1 MDLLSRLNNDST
13 LIRARLE
20 VLTRQSASGR
30 RSERLGDIAP
40 EAPRAINLSND
51 IARRTVYTRSI
62 DQAQGRIEVTQATL
76 KRLKDIASEFRTDI
90 AMRLDAKDPQALA
103 TVQARAR
110 SAALEVGNLLNSTMD
125 GEYLLGGSDLKRPP
139 VPDAANL
146 LTSTMATSIAAAIGS
161 LDNSNAAGVSA
172 ATLAAAQDTSPG
184 GSIFSTFLED
194 PATGGTEPRR
204 SVPSGDAQL
213 VAYGVI
219 ANRNAL
225 ARSEGDTTGSWSRDL
240 LRGLFSLAGLT
251 PAQAQQEQ
259 GFGAIAD
266 SIRNIFTS
274 AENALAEEQ
283 GSLGAISSQLQ
294 AQRGR
299 HSNISDTLRSQLVD
313 ITDVDL
319 AATLT
324 RLQSTQ
330 NALQASYRATSNIA
344 SLTLT
349 NFLK

>member
-1 MDLLSRLNNDST
+1 MDLLARLNNDSA

-30 RSERLGDIAP
+30 RSERLGDISP

-62 DQAQGRIEVTQATL
+62 DQSQGRIEVTQATL
-76 KRLKDIASEFRTDI
+76 HRLKSIANEFRTDI

-110 SAALEVGNLLNSTMD
+110 SAALEVGNLLNSTMG
-125 GEYLLGGSDLKRPP
+125 GEYLFGGSDLTRPP

-146 LTSTMATSIAAAIGS
+146 LNSTMATTIATAIGS
-161 LDNSNAAGVSA
+161 LNDSNAAAVSA

-184 GSIFSTFLED
+184 GSVFSTFLED

-204 SVPSGDAQL
+204 SVPSGDRQL
-213 VAYGVI
+213 VAYGVV

-225 ARSEGDTTGSWSRDL
+225 ARSEGETTGGWSLDL
-240 LRGLFSLAGLT
+240 RRGMFSQAALT
-251 PAQAQQEQ
+251 PTQAQSEQ
-259 GFGAIAD
+259 GFGAIAEN
-266 SIRNIFTS
+266 IRRIFVS
-274 AENALAEEQ
+274 AEGALAEEQ

-294 AQRGR
+294 AQRDR
-299 HSNISDTLRSQLVD
+299 HGNIADSLRIQLVD

-330 NALQASYRATSNIA
+330 NALQASYRAISSIA

-349 NFLK
+349 SFLR

>member
-1 MDLLSRLNNDST
+1 MDLLTRLNNDSS

-30 RSERLGDIAP
+30 RAERLGDIAP
-40 EAPRAINLSND
+40 DAPRAINLSND
-51 IARRTVYTRSI
+51 ISRRTVYARSI

-76 KRLKDIASEFRTDI
+76 QRLKNIASEFRSEV

-110 SAALEVGNLLNSTMD
+110 SAAIEVGNLLNSTMG
-125 GEYLLGGSDLKRPP
+125 GEYLLGGSDVTRPP

-146 LTSTMATSIAAAIGS
+146 MNSTMATTIAAAIGS
-161 LDNSNAAGVSA
+161 LDDSNIASVNA

-184 GSIFSTFLED
+184 GSVFSEFLED
-194 PATGGTEPRR
+194 PARGATEPRR
-204 SVPSGDAQL
+204 SVPAGDGL
-213 VAYGVI
+213 VVNYGI
-219 ANRNAL
+219 SANRNAL
-225 ARSEGDTTGSWSRDL
+225 ARSQGETTGSWSRDL
-240 LRGLFSLAGLT
+240 LRGLFSLAALT
-251 PAQAQQEQ
+251 PTQAQSEQ
-259 GFGAIAD
+259 GFGALAD
-266 SIRNIFTS
+266 SMRQVFTA
-274 AENALAEEQ
+274 AEGALSEEM

-294 AQRGR
+294 SQRNR
-299 HSNISDTLRSQLVD
+299 HSDIADSLQAQLAS

-319 AATLT
+319 AQTLT

-330 NALQASYRATSNIA
+330 NSLQASYRAMSNVA